1 MRTENRPAVR
11 AGGSIAWSLLAAAA
25 VSPVWAGEEPPS
37 EIQQLRERVESLERR
52 ERERAAVAPGAATPP
67 FAEPSPTFPSGREPA
82 EKPAPLRGVYDKPFL
97 GSLWRRAHV
106 GGYTEFEY

>member
-1 MRTENRPAVR
+1 MRTAKRPAVG
-11 AGGSIAWSLLAAAA
+11 AGGSMAWSLLAAAA
-25 VSPVWAGEEPPS
+25 GAPVGAGGQPPTA
-37 EIQQLRERVESLERR
+37 IQQLRERVESLERR
-52 ERERAAVAPGAATPP
+52 EGERAAVAPGAATPP

-82 EKPAPLRGVYDKPFL
+82 DKPAPLRGVYDKPFL